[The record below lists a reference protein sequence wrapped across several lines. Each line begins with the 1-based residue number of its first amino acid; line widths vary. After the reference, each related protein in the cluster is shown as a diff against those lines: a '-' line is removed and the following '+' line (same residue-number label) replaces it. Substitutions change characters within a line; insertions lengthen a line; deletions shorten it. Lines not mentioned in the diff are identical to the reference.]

1 LIVLKEAFDHID
13 DLIGKYLV
21 GEATDGERQELEN
34 WIAESES
41 NTAYFNHFRLIF
53 ERAIKVS
60 GSQRFDT
67 DKAWV
72 KIKSKIDKSK
82 GKTIAFTPYWNIFRI
97 AALLIVGAGIAFFTY
112 QWFQT
117 PDEVITL
124 ASENKIV
131 NDTLPDGSLT
141 VLNKNTTIQYAYNAS
156 NNKRKVVLEGE
167 AFFEVNHQEDKPFII
182 ETGGAIIEDIGTT
195 FNVNAFPENPI
206 IEVYVETG
214 QVAFYTLNDT
224 GLNLTA
230 GETGIFDKQSQSF
243 ARILKRDTNR
253 LAYKTGIFSFRNADL
268 ATIISDLNAVYDK
281 KIRLGNPDLRRCR
294 LNVTFRNE
302 RIEDIVEIIAET
314 LKLTLTKEGD
324 DFVLNGTSCG
334 D

>member
-1 LIVLKEAFDHID
+1 MKEEFDHID
-13 DLIGKYLV
+13 DLIGKYLA

-34 WIAESES
+34 WIAKNES

-53 ERAIKVS
+53 ETAKKIT
-60 GSQRFDT
+60 GAQRFDSE
-67 DKAWV
+67 KAWV
-72 KIKSKIDKSK
+72 KIKSEMSGSK
-82 GKTIAFTPYWNIFRI
+82 GKTIAFTPYWNVFRI
-97 AALLIVGAGIAFFTY
+97 AALLIVGAGIAYFTY

-117 PDEVITL
+117 PNEVVTL
-124 ASENKIV
+124 ASQNKVV

-141 VLNKNTTIQYAYNAS
+141 VLNKNTKIQYAYNSS

-167 AFFEVNHQEDKPFII
+167 AFFEVKHQEEKPFII
-182 ETGGAIIEDIGTT
+182 ETGGVIIEDIGTT

-224 GLNLTA
+224 GLNLVA
-230 GETGIFDKQSQSF
+230 GETGIFDKRSQLF
-243 ARILKRDTNR
+243 ARLLKTDTNR

-268 ATIISDLNAVYDK
+268 ATIISDLNSVYDK
-281 KIRLGNPDLRRCR
+281 KVRLGNPDLKNCR

-302 RIEDIVEIIAET
+302 QIEDIVEIIAET
-314 LKLTLTKEGD
+314 LKLTLTKEGE